1 MHNPSTEANQSP
13 PMSLPTR
20 LALAAALDPDAARRH
35 IDAAILATIDA
46 GVRKRG
52 DNRAQRQDHQAK
64 AGLFRDVAH
73 FMQLC
78 ERNLRDGYEHDR
90 LHGERITRNRVQTWR
105 TQFRYFAEHAGITQ
119 DIHIASNGRKGLYS
133 CTLIDKVNRDLAE
146 FLRYGKRLG
155 YGEEELSE
163 MVRAKQA
170 QHDDAPVQASEPEA
184 SENASAQ
191 GGAELQTG
199 EAARIEAVAEAIVEP
214 QPEAPAQI
222 VIGTEQAARHA
233 YAHAPSAT
241 GEANAAPA
249 ARLIGEEGKGRAD
262 RISSAGNGAVYSQHN
277 GEKSQWTNKPPR
289 SDGMQ
294 AGVTCTGKNNAGLP
308 LNQQNTKTP
317 IGEQS
322 EAAGVRRILD
332 SQEGER
338 RTMPCQVSAMT

>member
-1 MHNPSTEANQSP
+1 
-13 PMSLPTR
+13 MSLPTR

-105 TQFRYFAEHAGITQ
+105 TQFRYFAEHAGITR
-119 DIHIASNGRKGLYS
+119 DIRIASNGRKGMYS

-170 QHDDAPVQASEPEA
+170 QHDDAPAQASEA
-184 SENASAQ
+184 DAGANAGDVQPQSHDVA
-191 GGAELQTG
+191 G
-199 EAARIEAVAEAIVEP
+199 IEALAKP
-214 QPEAPAQI
+214 QPETPAPAYI
-222 VIGTEQAARHA
+222 VIGTEQVARHGDVPMQA
-233 YAHAPSAT
+233 VA
-241 GEANAAPA
+241 GEANAASA
-249 ARLIGEEGKGRAD
+249 ALAGEEEKGRAD
-262 RISSAGNGAVYSQHN
+262 RVSSAGNGVVRNQHN
-277 GEKSQWTNKPPR
+277 GEKNQRTNKPPR
-289 SDGMQ
+289 GDGIQ
-294 AGVTCTGKNNAGLP
+294 ADVMCTGKNNAGLP
-308 LNQQNTKTP
+308 LNRRDMKAP
-317 IGEQS
+317 MEEQKES
-322 EAAGVRRILD
+322 AGVRRIRD
-332 SQEGER
+332 S
-338 RTMPCQVSAMT
+338 